1 MRSKPAATSSS
12 DPSTNVTVHPARAA
26 TSTMPEPM
34 SPQPTTPTRCT
45 SVASMPARSSVFVG
59 ASAYNRCMAGVGRR
73 RFVTLSVAATGVLA
87 GHWLTYLVTV
97 PDARARTATLAATG
111 HGYLSLAGEL
121 VTALAALSIAALFVG
136 ALVDAGSGP
145 RPGRAL
151 ALRLSAIQV
160 AAFCAMEVLERVM
173 AGSPVGALAR
183 SAILPVGVLANVGV
197 ALLGAIVLRRL
208 LCTADRVAEVVATAA
223 AAPILP
229 RPTLLLPL
237 PAAPARPSLLEL
249 ATVAA
254 RGPPSP
260 VCS

>member
-1 MRSKPAATSSS
+1 
-12 DPSTNVTVHPARAA
+12 
-26 TSTMPEPM
+26 
-34 SPQPTTPTRCT
+34 
-45 SVASMPARSSVFVG
+45 
-59 ASAYNRCMAGVGRR
+59 MAGVGRR
-73 RFVTLSVAATGVLA
+73 RFVTLSVAAAGVLA
-87 GHWLTYLVTV
+87 GHWLTYLVSV
-97 PDARARTATLAATG
+97 PDASARTATLAATG
-111 HGYLSLAGEL
+111 HGYLSLVGEL
-121 VTALAALSIAALFVG
+121 VTALAALSIAAVFVG

-183 SAILPVGVLANVGV
+183 SDILPVGVVANIAV
-197 ALLGAIVLRRL
+197 ALLGAIALRWILR
-208 LCTADRVAEVVATAA
+208 TADRVAEVAA
-223 AAPILP
+223 GGSAAPILP

-237 PAAPARPSLLEL
+237 PVAPARPSLLEL
-249 ATVAA
+249 AAVPA

>member
-1 MRSKPAATSSS
+1 
-12 DPSTNVTVHPARAA
+12 
-26 TSTMPEPM
+26 
-34 SPQPTTPTRCT
+34 
-45 SVASMPARSSVFVG
+45 
-59 ASAYNRCMAGVGRR
+59 MAGVGRR
-73 RFVTLSVAATGVLA
+73 RFVTLSVAAAGVLA
-87 GHWLTYLVTV
+87 GHWLTYLVSV

-111 HGYLSLAGEL
+111 HGYLSLVGEL
-121 VTALAALSIAALFVG
+121 VTALAAMSIAAMFVG
-136 ALVDAGSGP
+136 ALVDAASGP

-197 ALLGAIVLRRL
+197 ALLGAIVLRWILR
-208 LCTADRVAEVVATAA
+208 TADRVADVAATAS

-229 RPTLLLPL
+229 RPTLRLPE
-237 PAAPARPSLLEL
+237 PVVPARSSLPWL
-249 ATVAA
+249 AALSA

-260 VCS
+260 ACS